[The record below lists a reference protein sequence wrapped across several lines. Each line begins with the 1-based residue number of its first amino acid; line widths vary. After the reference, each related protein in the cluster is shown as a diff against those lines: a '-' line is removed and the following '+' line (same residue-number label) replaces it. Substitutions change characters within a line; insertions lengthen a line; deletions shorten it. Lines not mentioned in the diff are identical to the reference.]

1 MAVTG
6 GTITD
11 DRRHMGGHI
20 VRNRRILAVAAAAML
35 GVAGLAAQA
44 AWACVPQPLVYVEPM
59 SSGPAG
65 SQVTVTAS
73 AISGDAEIR
82 WNSSQGPQLATATG
96 PHFSVPV
103 TVPADAQQGL
113 YSVLVLSRAPGG
125 AVTGS
130 GQAAFLVT
138 APGGSPTGGPASG
151 APATGGPASGAP
163 SAGGAASASTPK
175 PRASHS
181 AGGVRG
187 AGLVFGGLAV
197 LLVGLIL
204 GAVIDRV
211 AKRGSAGN
219 PQPGSSP
226 ATP

>member
-1 MAVTG
+1 M
-6 GTITD
+6 
-11 DRRHMGGHI
+11 
-20 VRNRRILAVAAAAML
+20 LAVAAVAVL

-44 AWACVPQPLVYVEPM
+44 AWACVPQPLVFVAPM

-82 WNSSQGPQLATATG
+82 WNGTEGPKLATAAG
-96 PHFSVPV
+96 PNFSVPV

-113 YSVLVLSRAPGG
+113 YSLVILSRAPGG

-130 GQAAFLVT
+130 GQASFLVT
-138 APGGSPTGGPASG
+138 ASGGAASG
-151 APATGGPASGAP
+151 APTTGGAATGGAASGGP
-163 SAGGAASASTPK
+163 STGGAASASTPK
-175 PRASHS
+175 PQASRS
-181 AGGVRG
+181 SSGVRG

-211 AKRGSAGN
+211 AKRS